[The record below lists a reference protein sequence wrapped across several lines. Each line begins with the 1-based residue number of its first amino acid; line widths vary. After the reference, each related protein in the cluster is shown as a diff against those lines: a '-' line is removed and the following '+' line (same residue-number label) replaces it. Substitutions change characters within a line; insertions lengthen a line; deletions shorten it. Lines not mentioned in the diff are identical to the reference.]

1 MRTGHTAPGRPIL
14 LPVISLALLTMVL
27 LASCSA
33 DRGTPE
39 DQVRALLAAAEQAA
53 EAKDLPALKDMIAGE
68 YGDSQGNDREAVV
81 AVVRYHFLRNDAV
94 HLLTRIGDMEF
105 TGPGRAEVSLLVA
118 MAGEPIPTADEIGTL
133 RADLF
138 RFDITLAAGD
148 DGKWRLV
155 TASWGRAGPA
165 DFL

>member
-1 MRTGHTAPGRPIL
+1 
-14 LPVISLALLTMVL
+14 MVPL

-33 DRGTPE
+33 DKGTPE
-39 DQVRALLAAAEQAA
+39 DQVRALLAASEQAA

-68 YGDSQGNDREAVV
+68 YGDSRGNDRQAAV
-81 AVVRYHFLRNDAV
+81 AIVRYHFLRNEAV
-94 HLLTRIGDMEF
+94 HLLTRIGDIEF
-105 TGPGRAEVSLLVA
+105 TGPGKAEVSLLVA

-138 RFDITLAAGD
+138 RFDITLAAGA

>member
-1 MRTGHTAPGRPIL
+1 MRTGHTAPGHPAL
-14 LPVISLALLTMVL
+14 LPVLSLVLLTMVP

-39 DQVRALLAAAEQAA
+39 DQVRSLLAAAEQAA
-53 EAKDLPALKDMIAGE
+53 EAKDLPALRDMISWE
-68 YGDSQGNDREAVV
+68 YGDSQGNDREAAV

-118 MAGEPIPTADEIGTL
+118 MAGEPIPTEAEIVPL

-138 RFDITLAAGD
+138 RFSLTLTAGD

-155 TASWGRAGPA
+155 AAAWGRARPA